1 MHEKR
6 EKVKLILFRIGN
18 VIGKH
23 GHGSQRGRELEAWG
37 FVRDL
42 ERKAVYSWDNMG
54 YFFL

>member
-18 VIGKH
+18 VIGKD

-54 YFFL
+54 YFL